1 MDEPV
6 KKFLPNEYQSGKP
19 QKCYEYIYDSFD
31 RVIKTITPE
40 GSVFALKRDNW
51 GRVLKEINPNCYDEN
66 SDNGK
71 GVCYEYDA
79 VGNQIKTIYPDGGVL
94 RSFYD
99 NNKNKI
105 KEIKPENYH
114 TETDNGMATEYIYD
128 NMNRLTTVM
137 DEKGIVVKKLI
148 YNEIGLIVKEIDA
161 KGYQSGKTDEQR
173 YGTLYQYDKAGRL
186 IEKRIPKTINENEV
200 YYSVF
205 YYEYDALGNLIQEK
219 RSKEYGDSVRADGRS
234 ALAY

>member
-1 MDEPV
+1 M
-6 KKFLPNEYQSGKP
+6 
-19 QKCYEYIYDSFD
+19 
-31 RVIKTITPE
+31 
-40 GSVFALKRDNW
+40 
-51 GRVLKEINPNCYDEN
+51 
-66 SDNGK
+66 
-71 GVCYEYDA
+71 
-79 VGNQIKTIYPDGGVL
+79 

-114 TETDNGMATEYIYD
+114 TETDNGMVTEYIYD

-205 YYEYDALGNLIQEK
+205 YYEYDALGNLIQKIKAQYVAGYCLNYEQK
-219 RSKEYGDSVRADGRS
+219 MHTGTWRV
-234 ALAY
+234 